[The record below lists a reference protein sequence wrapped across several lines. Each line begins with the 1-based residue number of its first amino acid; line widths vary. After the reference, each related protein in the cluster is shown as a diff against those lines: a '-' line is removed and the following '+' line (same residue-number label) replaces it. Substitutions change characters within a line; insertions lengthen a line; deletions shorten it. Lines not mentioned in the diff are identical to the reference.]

1 MEDLV
6 FQHDETVG
14 GEIFTLE
21 AERVVITTPP
31 LGKMA
36 EKVFRLTNLSP
47 ECEVRV
53 RRVKALYWV
62 PGVMAVIL
70 LIATYQLYLIAIRVS
85 YDLWFL
91 PGITAFAMV
100 GLFYNAIKGYKSRE
114 VTRFR
119 DTKGNVAFELFETK
133 STRFTYADFVAE
145 LKKRINQRAW
155 R

>member
-6 FQHDETVG
+6 FQHDEEVG
-14 GEIFTLE
+14 GEVFTLE
-21 AERVVITTPP
+21 AERLVITAPP
-31 LGKMA
+31 LGKLA
-36 EKVFRLTNLSP
+36 ERVFRLTNLSP
-47 ECEVRV
+47 ECEVTV
-53 RRVKALYWV
+53 RRVKPLYWV
-62 PGVMAVIL
+62 PGVIGFIL
-70 LIATYQLYLIAIRVS
+70 LIATYKTYQIATRVS

-91 PGITAFAMV
+91 PGITAVAMV
-100 GLFYNAIKGYKSRE
+100 TLFYNALKGYKRRE

-155 R
+155 H